1 MLPEPVSQAFSRCGI
16 PAYGACR
23 LSDVLPLLDCRAAQ
37 RVPRNAQS
45 VLTALFP
52 YRLPAYS
59 SGRNLSKYAV
69 VPDYHRVALELL
81 DRVCVRLAQ
90 VWPSESFVSFADNS
104 PIREVR
110 AAWLSGLGVIGDNG
124 LLLHPVYGSYVFIGE
139 IVTTLYV
146 EPGRPLEMG
155 CLHCGACSRFC
166 PGGAV
171 REGVVCTARCVS
183 HITQKKGELTAEEQ
197 ALIKKG
203 GLLWGCDVC
212 SDVCPMNR
220 GSLPTSLPEFLR
232 DIGETADLSLT
243 SRQLRERAYGF
254 RGKAVLERN
263 AAILEE

>member
-16 PAYGACR
+16 PAYGVCR

-104 PIREVR
+104 PIREVLSLIHISLSKALRLSR
-110 AAWLSGLGVIGDNG
+110 AFHLCQ
-124 LLLHPVYGSYVFIGE
+124 PVYSGTFQTQI
-139 IVTTLYV
+139 
-146 EPGRPLEMG
+146 
-155 CLHCGACSRFC
+155 RFTC
-166 PGGAV
+166 
-171 REGVVCTARCVS
+171 
-183 HITQKKGELTAEEQ
+183 
-197 ALIKKG
+197 
-203 GLLWGCDVC
+203 
-212 SDVCPMNR
+212 
-220 GSLPTSLPEFLR
+220 
-232 DIGETADLSLT
+232 
-243 SRQLRERAYGF
+243 
-254 RGKAVLERN
+254 
-263 AAILEE
+263 